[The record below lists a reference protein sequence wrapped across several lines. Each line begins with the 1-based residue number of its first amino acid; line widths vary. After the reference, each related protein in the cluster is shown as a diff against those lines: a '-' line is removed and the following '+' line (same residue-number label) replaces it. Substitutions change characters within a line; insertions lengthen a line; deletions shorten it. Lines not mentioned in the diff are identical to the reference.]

1 MTRMR
6 SSKASWRN
14 GMALIEFEA
23 REKAVKVAKTKA
35 IRVDE
40 SLQESV
46 GLYREFL
53 VSEQGADPKKFRM
66 SGSSLPYWRR
76 P

>member
-1 MTRMR
+1 
-6 SSKASWRN
+6 
-14 GMALIEFEA
+14 MALIEVQA

-53 VSEQGADPKKFRM
+53 VSEQGADPKKFSDERIIVA
-66 SGSSLPYWRR
+66 LLAEA
-76 P
+76 